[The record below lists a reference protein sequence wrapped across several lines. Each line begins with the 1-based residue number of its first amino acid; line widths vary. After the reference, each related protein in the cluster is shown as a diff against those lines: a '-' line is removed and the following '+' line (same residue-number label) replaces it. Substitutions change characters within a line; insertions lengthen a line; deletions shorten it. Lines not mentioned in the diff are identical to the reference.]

1 MAEQVS
7 DEEVIVIDGKE
18 YPMRAVSLLYTDIA
32 DTLLA
37 IVRELT
43 LRGEPEEVIKERC
56 LTAATCAARA
66 YLVLIPK
73 TIRSR
78 PNPEHGDAPPPLHP

>member
-1 MAEQVS
+1 MTEQVS
-7 DEEVIVIDGKE
+7 GEEVIVIDGKE
-18 YPMRAVSLLYTDIA
+18 YPMRAVSLLYNDIA

-56 LTAATCAARA
+56 LTAATCSARA

-78 PNPEHGDAPPPLHP
+78 PNPELVDAPPPLHP

>member
-1 MAEQVS
+1 MTEQVS

-18 YPMRAVSLLYTDIA
+18 YPMRAVRLLYSDIA
-32 DTLLA
+32 ETLLS
-37 IVRELT
+37 IVKELT
-43 LRGEPEEVIKERC
+43 LRGEPEEVIRERC

-78 PNPEHGDAPPPLHP
+78 PNPEHSDAPPTLHP